1 MAKRKIENWIFWIVG
16 DIITIPLYFYK
27 GLTMSSFLYLIYT
40 FIAVAGY
47 LAWRKSIEE
56 SKSLKL
62 ETV

>member
-1 MAKRKIENWIFWIVG
+1 
-16 DIITIPLYFYK
+16 
-27 GLTMSSFLYLIYT
+27 MSSFLYLIYT